1 MSLKAIA
8 KELGLSVTT
17 VSRAL
22 NGYDDVSAETRARV
36 EAEAQR
42 RGYRPNTFARR
53 LKMGKIDAVGLVFP
67 VHPVPLNNSVFMDM
81 VGEISHELA
90 RHEIDLLLI
99 ADDDLADKH
108 SYMRMVQ
115 SRRVDA
121 LIVAHTLDHDPRLEQ
136 LQAAGFPFPALG
148 RSQLPQPYAWFDFDN
163 YAGTYQATRWLIEK
177 GHQRIA
183 LLGESNNRHSSP
195 SAAGYRTRCGKPD
208 FPANGCAPCL
218 PSRRV
223 GYATTQELLPAAAAH
238 GHHYRL
244 QHPRRRRSD
253 GPAQMGRLTG
263 ENAVSLVVYDGL
275 PQDSI
280 VDIDVAAVIQS
291 TRQGVGKQIADMVR
305 QLINGDDIDTLQVLW
320 QPEFSVPD
328 GLITRKFQT
337 RSQIRNVLV
346 CIRNV
351 SDQNSG
357 HPDDRRCPMQDAI
370 FRLESNTVDVVLKP
384 TRSPK
389 FLLGPHLQHFSPQDV
404 LSIARPVANGR
415 LDVDSP
421 SR

>member
-22 NGYDDVSAETRARV
+22 NGYDDVSRETRARV

-136 LQAAGFPFPALG
+136 LQAAGFPFLALG

-163 YAGTYQATRWLIEK
+163 YAGTYNATRWLIEK
-177 GHQRIA
+177 GHRRIA
-183 LLGESNNRHSSP
+183 LLGESNNQAFITQRRQVIWMRYAKP
-195 SAAGYRTRCGKPD
+195 GY
-208 FPANGCAPCL
+208 PANGCAPCRL
-218 PSRRV
+218 RAAWVTPRRMNFS
-223 GYATTQELLPAAAAH
+223 PCRSPH

-244 QHPRRRRSD
+244 QHSRRRRGHGAGAAGS
-253 GPAQMGRLTG
+253 
-263 ENAVSLVVYDGL
+263 SL
-275 PQDSI
+275 
-280 VDIDVAAVIQS
+280 
-291 TRQGVGKQIADMVR
+291 R
-305 QLINGDDIDTLQVLW
+305 
-320 QPEFSVPD
+320 
-328 GLITRKFQT
+328 
-337 RSQIRNVLV
+337 
-346 CIRNV
+346 
-351 SDQNSG
+351 
-357 HPDDRRCPMQDAI
+357 
-370 FRLESNTVDVVLKP
+370 
-384 TRSPK
+384 
-389 FLLGPHLQHFSPQDV
+389 
-404 LSIARPVANGR
+404 
-415 LDVDSP
+415 
-421 SR
+421 

>member
-136 LQAAGFPFPALG
+136 LQAAGFPFLALG

-183 LLGESNNRHSSP
+183 LLGESNNQRIHHP
-195 SAAGYRTRCGKPD
+195 APPGLPWTRCGKPD

-218 PSRRV
+218 LR
-223 GYATTQELLPAAAAH
+223 AAWVMP
-238 GHHYRL
+238 
-244 QHPRRRRSD
+244 PRK
-253 GPAQMGRLTG
+253 
-263 ENAVSLVVYDGL
+263 N
-275 PQDSI
+275 
-280 VDIDVAAVIQS
+280 
-291 TRQGVGKQIADMVR
+291 
-305 QLINGDDIDTLQVLW
+305 
-320 QPEFSVPD
+320 
-328 GLITRKFQT
+328 
-337 RSQIRNVLV
+337 
-346 CIRNV
+346 
-351 SDQNSG
+351 
-357 HPDDRRCPMQDAI
+357 
-370 FRLESNTVDVVLKP
+370 
-384 TRSPK
+384 
-389 FLLGPHLQHFSPQDV
+389 FSPCRSRPRPSLPTATPTATAQRWPWRRWDV
-404 LSIARPVANGR
+404 
-415 LDVDSP
+415 
-421 SR
+421 

>member
-22 NGYDDVSAETRARV
+22 NGYDDVSSETRTRV

-136 LQAAGFPFPALG
+136 LQAAGFPFLALG

-183 LLGESNNRHSSP
+183 FLGESNNQALLRSVGRAFWTP
-195 SAAGYRTRCGKPD
+195 CGKQA
-208 FPANGCAPCL
+208 FPANGCAPC
-218 PSRRV
+218 RHR
-223 GYATTQELLPAAAAH
+223 AAWVMPPRMNSSLCH
-238 GHHYRL
+238 NRL
-244 QHPRRRRSD
+244 QP
-253 GPAQMGRLTG
+253 
-263 ENAVSLVVYDGL
+263 SL
-275 PQDSI
+275 PTATPTATARPWHWHS
-280 VDIDVAAVIQS
+280 VAA
-291 TRQGVGKQIADMVR
+291 
-305 QLINGDDIDTLQVLW
+305 
-320 QPEFSVPD
+320 
-328 GLITRKFQT
+328 
-337 RSQIRNVLV
+337 
-346 CIRNV
+346 
-351 SDQNSG
+351 
-357 HPDDRRCPMQDAI
+357 
-370 FRLESNTVDVVLKP
+370 
-384 TRSPK
+384 
-389 FLLGPHLQHFSPQDV
+389 
-404 LSIARPVANGR
+404 
-415 LDVDSP
+415 
-421 SR
+421 

>member
-22 NGYDDVSAETRARV
+22 NGYDDVSRETRARV

-136 LQAAGFPFPALG
+136 LQAAGFPFLALG

-163 YAGTYQATRWLIEK
+163 YAGTYNATRWLIEK
-177 GHQRIA
+177 GHRRIA
-183 LLGESNNRHSSP
+183 LLGESNNQAFITQRRQGYLDALREAGLSSEWLRAMP
-195 SAAGYRTRCGKPD
+195 
-208 FPANGCAPCL
+208 

-223 GYATTQELLPAAAAH
+223 GYATTNELL
-238 GHHYRL
+238 
-244 QHPRRRRSD
+244 S
-253 GPAQMGRLTG
+253 
-263 ENAVSLVVYDGL
+263 L
-275 PQDSI
+275 PQPPRPSLPTATLTAT
-280 VDIDVAAVIQS
+280 VRPWRWRSGVFSAVK
-291 TRQGVGKQIADMVR
+291 TPFRWWFTTAY
-305 QLINGDDIDTLQVLW
+305 
-320 QPEFSVPD
+320 
-328 GLITRKFQT
+328 
-337 RSQIRNVLV
+337 
-346 CIRNV
+346 
-351 SDQNSG
+351 
-357 HPDDRRCPMQDAI
+357 RRTALSMLMWR
-370 FRLESNTVDVVLKP
+370 RL
-384 TRSPK
+384 
-389 FLLGPHLQHFSPQDV
+389 FSPP
-404 LSIARPVANGR
+404 ARASGNRSLTWCV
-415 LDVDSP
+415 S
-421 SR
+421 

>member
-22 NGYDDVSAETRARV
+22 NGYDDVSSETRARV

-136 LQAAGFPFPALG
+136 LQAAGFPFLALG

-183 LLGESNNRHSSP
+183 LLGESNNQAFITQRRQGYLDALREAGLSSEWLRAMP
-195 SAAGYRTRCGKPD
+195 PPAGSATPQQKSCSLCRNP
-208 FPANGCAPCL
+208 
-218 PSRRV
+218 
-223 GYATTQELLPAAAAH
+223 H
-238 GHHYRL
+238 GHHHRL
-244 QHPRRRRSD
+244 QHPRRRRGNGAGTAWPSNRRECRIAGGLRRFAPGQHRRYRRGGGD
-253 GPAQMGRLTG
+253 PVYPSGRREADCRYG
-263 ENAVSLVVYDGL
+263 A
-275 PQDSI
+275 P
-280 VDIDVAAVIQS
+280 VD
-291 TRQGVGKQIADMVR
+291 
-305 QLINGDDIDTLQVLW
+305 
-320 QPEFSVPD
+320 
-328 GLITRKFQT
+328 
-337 RSQIRNVLV
+337 
-346 CIRNV
+346 
-351 SDQNSG
+351 
-357 HPDDRRCPMQDAI
+357 
-370 FRLESNTVDVVLKP
+370 
-384 TRSPK
+384 
-389 FLLGPHLQHFSPQDV
+389 
-404 LSIARPVANGR
+404 
-415 LDVDSP
+415 
-421 SR
+421 

>member
-22 NGYDDVSAETRARV
+22 NGYDDVSSETRARV

-136 LQAAGFPFPALG
+136 LQAAGFPFLALG

-177 GHQRIA
+177 AISA
-183 LLGESNNRHSSP
+183 LLC
-195 SAAGYRTRCGKPD
+195 SAK
-208 FPANGCAPCL
+208 
-218 PSRRV
+218 V
-223 GYATTQELLPAAAAH
+223 TT
-238 GHHYRL
+238 
-244 QHPRRRRSD
+244 
-253 GPAQMGRLTG
+253 
-263 ENAVSLVVYDGL
+263 
-275 PQDSI
+275 
-280 VDIDVAAVIQS
+280 
-291 TRQGVGKQIADMVR
+291 
-305 QLINGDDIDTLQVLW
+305 
-320 QPEFSVPD
+320 
-328 GLITRKFQT
+328 GLITQR
-337 RSQIRNVLV
+337 RR
-346 CIRNV
+346 V
-351 SDQNSG
+351 SG
-357 HPDDRRCPMQDAI
+357 CA
-370 FRLESNTVDVVLKP
+370 
-384 TRSPK
+384 
-389 FLLGPHLQHFSPQDV
+389 
-404 LSIARPVANGR
+404 A
-415 LDVDSP
+415 
-421 SR
+421 

>member
-136 LQAAGFPFPALG
+136 LQAAGFPFLG
-148 RSQLPQPYAWFDFDN
+148 ARPQPAPAAVRVVRFR
-163 YAGTYQATRWLIEK
+163 QLCRHIS
-177 GHQRIA
+177 GHPLADR
-183 LLGESNNRHSSP
+183 ERP
-195 SAAGYRTRCGKPD
+195 SAHCAAGRK
-208 FPANGCAPCL
+208 
-218 PSRRV
+218 
-223 GYATTQELLPAAAAH
+223 ATTEAFITQRRQWLPDALREARTFQRMAACHAPFASRGVCHHARTSLPAAAAH

-253 GPAQMGRLTG
+253 GP
-263 ENAVSLVVYDGL
+263 
-275 PQDSI
+275 
-280 VDIDVAAVIQS
+280 
-291 TRQGVGKQIADMVR
+291 
-305 QLINGDDIDTLQVLW
+305 
-320 QPEFSVPD
+320 
-328 GLITRKFQT
+328 
-337 RSQIRNVLV
+337 
-346 CIRNV
+346 
-351 SDQNSG
+351 
-357 HPDDRRCPMQDAI
+357 RRRWGA
-370 FRLESNTVDVVLKP
+370 
-384 TRSPK
+384 
-389 FLLGPHLQHFSPQDV
+389 
-404 LSIARPVANGR
+404 
-415 LDVDSP
+415 
-421 SR
+421 

>member
-22 NGYDDVSAETRARV
+22 NGYDDVSDETRARV

-121 LIVAHTLDHDPRLEQ
+121 LIVAHTLDRDPRLEQ
-136 LQAAGFPFPALG
+136 LQAAGFPFLALG

-163 YAGTYQATRWLIEK
+163 YAGTYNATRWLIGK

-183 LLGESNNRHSSP
+183 LLGAMP
-195 SAAGYRTRCGKPD
+195 
-208 FPANGCAPCL
+208 

-223 GYATTQELLPAAAAH
+223 GYATTKELLALPQPPTAIITDCNTHGDGAAMA
-238 GHHYRL
+238 L
-244 QHPRRRRSD
+244 
-253 GPAQMGRLTG
+253 AQLGRLSG
-263 ENAVSLVVYDGL
+263 DNAVSLVVYDGL

-280 VDIDVAAVIQS
+280 VDIDVASVIQS

-305 QLINGDDIDTLQVLW
+305 QLISGDDIEQLQVLW
-320 QPEFSVPD
+320 QPEFSP
-328 GLITRKFQT
+328 GKT
-337 RSQIRNVLV
+337 
-346 CIRNV
+346 
-351 SDQNSG
+351 
-357 HPDDRRCPMQDAI
+357 A
-370 FRLESNTVDVVLKP
+370 
-384 TRSPK
+384 
-389 FLLGPHLQHFSPQDV
+389 
-404 LSIARPVANGR
+404 
-415 LDVDSP
+415 
-421 SR
+421 

>member
-22 NGYDDVSAETRARV
+22 NGYDDVSDETRARV

-67 VHPVPLNNSVFMDM
+67 VHPAPLNNSVFMEM

-99 ADDDLADKH
+99 ADDDHADKH

-121 LIVAHTLDHDPRLEQ
+121 LIVAHTLDRDPRLEQ
-136 LQAAGFPFPALG
+136 LQAAGFPFLALG

-177 GHQRIA
+177 GHRRIA
-183 LLGESNNRHSSP
+183 LLGENNSQAFIIQRRQGYLDALREAGLSSEWL
-195 SAAGYRTRCGKPD
+195 RTLP
-208 FPANGCAPCL
+208 
-218 PSRRV
+218 PSRRT
-223 GYATTQELLPAAAAH
+223 GYAATHELLALETPPTAILTDCNTHGDGAAMA
-238 GHHYRL
+238 L
-244 QHPRRRRSD
+244 
-253 GPAQMGRLTG
+253 AQLGRLTG
-263 ENAVSLVVYDGL
+263 ENGVALVVYDGL

-280 VDIDVAAVIQS
+280 VDVDVAAVIQS

-305 QLINGDDIDTLQVLW
+305 QLINGEDLSRLQVLW
-320 QPEFSVPD
+320 QP
-328 GLITRKFQT
+328 Q
-337 RSQIRNVLV
+337 
-346 CIRNV
+346 
-351 SDQNSG
+351 
-357 HPDDRRCPMQDAI
+357 
-370 FRLESNTVDVVLKP
+370 
-384 TRSPK
+384 
-389 FLLGPHLQHFSPQDV
+389 FSPGQT
-404 LSIARPVANGR
+404 A
-415 LDVDSP
+415 
-421 SR
+421 

>member
-22 NGYDDVSAETRARV
+22 NGYDDVSRETRARV

-121 LIVAHTLDHDPRLEQ
+121 LIVAHTLDQDPRLTQ
-136 LQAAGFPFPALG
+136 LQNAGFPFLALG
-148 RSQLPQPYAWFDFDN
+148 RSQLPKPYAWFDFDN
-163 YAGTYQATRWLIEK
+163 YAGTYHATRWLIDK

-183 LLGESNNRHSSP
+183 LLGENNSQAFITQRRSGYLDALREAGLSSEWLRAMP
-195 SAAGYRTRCGKPD
+195 
-208 FPANGCAPCL
+208 
-218 PSRRV
+218 PSRRA
-223 GYATTQELLPAAAAH
+223 GYTATLELLSLPNPPTAIVTDCNTHGDGAAMA
-238 GHHYRL
+238 L
-244 QHPRRRRSD
+244 
-253 GPAQMGRLTG
+253 AQQGRLTG
-263 ENAVSLVVYDGL
+263 SDAVSLVVYDGL

-280 VDIDVAAVIQS
+280 VEADVAAVIQS
-291 TRQGVGKQIADMVR
+291 TREGVGKQIADMVR
-305 QLINGDDIDTLQVLW
+305 QLINGEDISRLQVLW
-320 QPEFSVPD
+320 QPEFSP
-328 GLITRKFQT
+328 GQT
-337 RSQIRNVLV
+337 
-346 CIRNV
+346 
-351 SDQNSG
+351 
-357 HPDDRRCPMQDAI
+357 A
-370 FRLESNTVDVVLKP
+370 
-384 TRSPK
+384 
-389 FLLGPHLQHFSPQDV
+389 
-404 LSIARPVANGR
+404 
-415 LDVDSP
+415 
-421 SR
+421 

>member
-136 LQAAGFPFPALG
+136 LQAAGFPFTALG

-183 LLGESNNRHSSP
+183 LLGESNNQHSSP
-195 SAAGYRTRCGKPD
+195 SAAVATRRAAGSRTFQRMAARHAS
-208 FPANGCAPCL
+208 FAPRGLCHHART
-218 PSRRV
+218 S
-223 GYATTQELLPAAAAH
+223 LPAAAAH

-253 GPAQMGRLTG
+253 GPGA
-263 ENAVSLVVYDGL
+263 DG
-275 PQDSI
+275 
-280 VDIDVAAVIQS
+280 
-291 TRQGVGKQIADMVR
+291 
-305 QLINGDDIDTLQVLW
+305 TLN
-320 QPEFSVPD
+320 
-328 GLITRKFQT
+328 R
-337 RSQIRNVLV
+337 
-346 CIRNV
+346 
-351 SDQNSG
+351 
-357 HPDDRRCPMQDAI
+357 
-370 FRLESNTVDVVLKP
+370 
-384 TRSPK
+384 
-389 FLLGPHLQHFSPQDV
+389 
-404 LSIARPVANGR
+404 
-415 LDVDSP
+415 
-421 SR
+421 

>member
-22 NGYDDVSAETRARV
+22 NGYDDVSRETRARV

-121 LIVAHTLDHDPRLEQ
+121 LIVAHTLDQDPRLTQ
-136 LQAAGFPFPALG
+136 LQNAGFPFLALG
-148 RSQLPQPYAWFDFDN
+148 RSQLPKPYAWFDFDN
-163 YAGTYQATRWLIEK
+163 YAGTYRATRWLIDK

-183 LLGESNNRHSSP
+183 LLGENNSQAFITQRRLGYLDALREAGLSSEWLRAMP
-195 SAAGYRTRCGKPD
+195 
-208 FPANGCAPCL
+208 
-218 PSRRV
+218 PSRRA
-223 GYATTQELLPAAAAH
+223 GYTATLELLSLPNPPTAIVTDCNTHGDGAAMA
-238 GHHYRL
+238 L
-244 QHPRRRRSD
+244 
-253 GPAQMGRLTG
+253 AQQGRLTG
-263 ENAVSLVVYDGL
+263 RDAVSLVVYDGL

-280 VDIDVAAVIQS
+280 VEADVAAVIQS
-291 TRQGVGKQIADMVR
+291 TREGVGKQIADMVR
-305 QLINGDDIDTLQVLW
+305 QLINGENISQLQVLW
-320 QPEFSVPD
+320 QPEFSP
-328 GLITRKFQT
+328 GQT
-337 RSQIRNVLV
+337 
-346 CIRNV
+346 
-351 SDQNSG
+351 
-357 HPDDRRCPMQDAI
+357 A
-370 FRLESNTVDVVLKP
+370 
-384 TRSPK
+384 
-389 FLLGPHLQHFSPQDV
+389 
-404 LSIARPVANGR
+404 
-415 LDVDSP
+415 
-421 SR
+421 

>member
-22 NGYDDVSAETRARV
+22 NGYDDVSRETRARV

-121 LIVAHTLDHDPRLEQ
+121 LIVAHTLDQDLRLTQ
-136 LQAAGFPFPALG
+136 LQNAGFPFLALG
-148 RSQLPQPYAWFDFDN
+148 RSQLPKPYAWFDFDN
-163 YAGTYQATRWLIEK
+163 YAGTYRATRWLIDK

-183 LLGESNNRHSSP
+183 LLGENNSQAFITQRRSGYLDALREAGLSSEWLRAMP
-195 SAAGYRTRCGKPD
+195 
-208 FPANGCAPCL
+208 
-218 PSRRV
+218 PSRRA
-223 GYATTQELLPAAAAH
+223 GYTATLELLSLPNPPTAIVTDCNTHGDGAAMA
-238 GHHYRL
+238 L
-244 QHPRRRRSD
+244 
-253 GPAQMGRLTG
+253 AQQGRLTG
-263 ENAVSLVVYDGL
+263 SDAVSLVVYDGL

-280 VDIDVAAVIQS
+280 VEADVAAVIQS
-291 TRQGVGKQIADMVR
+291 TREGVGKQIADMVR
-305 QLINGDDIDTLQVLW
+305 QLINGEDISRLQVLW
-320 QPEFSVPD
+320 QPEFSP
-328 GLITRKFQT
+328 GQT
-337 RSQIRNVLV
+337 
-346 CIRNV
+346 
-351 SDQNSG
+351 
-357 HPDDRRCPMQDAI
+357 A
-370 FRLESNTVDVVLKP
+370 
-384 TRSPK
+384 
-389 FLLGPHLQHFSPQDV
+389 
-404 LSIARPVANGR
+404 
-415 LDVDSP
+415 
-421 SR
+421 